1 MTLHYGRNLL
11 PSSVGFDRL
20 LSTIEDFE
28 GMFANQK
35 PQAYPPYNILKLNDT
50 NYQIQLAVSGFTRA
64 DLDIEFKDGK
74 LTVTGKQGPTV
85 DGIEY
90 LHRGIAARDFV
101 HNFVLADTVVV
112 RSADIVN
119 GLLVITLENIIPEEK
134 KPRKIEIGVVE
145 TQHPS
150 LEKLL
155 TEAK

>member
-28 GMFANQK
+28 GMFANHK
-35 PQAYPPYNILKLNDT
+35 PQAYPPYNILKMNDT
-50 NYQIQLAVSGFTRA
+50 SYQIQLAVSGFTRE

-74 LTVTGKQGPTV
+74 LTVTGKQGSTV

-90 LHRGIAARDFV
+90 LHRGIAARDFI
-101 HNFVLADTVVV
+101 HNFVLADTVIV

-134 KPRKIEIGVVE
+134 KPRKIEIGVAE
-145 TQHPS
+145 TQQIN
-150 LEKLL
+150 KQLL
-155 TEAK
+155 TETK